1 MRITMDEIAKL
12 AGVSKA
18 TVSRV
23 LNDSECGVGEQT
35 RVRVKKIAEE
45 LGYSVEQTEKKKNVS
60 FTRYIALILPDITN
74 PFFAD
79 LAKSVENSLRR
90 KGYSLVLANTDF
102 SEDNEAAQIRELMV
116 KRLEGILLVPSGIR
130 AREEHD
136 LPRRY
141 QIPMVLLDRKL
152 EGISDIPGVYSNN
165 EYASVI
171 SCEHLIRK
179 GARDIVFISGPLNV
193 STSIERFE
201 GYKGARDIVFIS
213 GPLNVSTSIERFEGY
228 KAVLAQHSI
237 PFRPEMC
244 RHGSYTVESG
254 YNAVLELERS
264 GISYSAILAAN
275 DLMALGALK
284 AVREFGYRVPEDVQI
299 IGFDNIEFSQYCEP
313 SLSTMQQPTFDMGAK
328 AVELLTGIIEKRDP
342 VQPERLI
349 PKLLMRKTTR

>member
-79 LAKSVENSLRR
+79 LAKSVEQSLRR

-130 AREEHD
+130 AREEHN

-141 QIPMVLLDRKL
+141 QIPMVLMDRKL

-171 SCEHLIRK
+171 SCEHLIR
-179 GARDIVFISGPLNV
+179 
-193 STSIERFE
+193 
-201 GYKGARDIVFIS
+201 KGARDIVFIS

>member
-79 LAKSVENSLRR
+79 LAKSVEDSLRR

-116 KRLEGILLVPSGIR
+116 KHLEGILLVPSGIR

-141 QIPMVLLDRKL
+141 QIPMVLVDRKL

-171 SCEHLIRK
+171 SCEHLIR
-179 GARDIVFISGPLNV
+179 
-193 STSIERFE
+193 
-201 GYKGARDIVFIS
+201 KGARDIVFIS

>member
-1 MRITMDEIAKL
+1 MRITMNEIAKL

-23 LNDSECGVGEQT
+23 LNDSKCGVGEQT
-35 RVRVKKIAEE
+35 RVRVKKIADE
-45 LGYSVEQTEKKKNVS
+45 LGYSVEQTEKKNVS

-79 LAKSVENSLRR
+79 LAKSVEQSLRR

-171 SCEHLIRK
+171 SCEHLIR
-179 GARDIVFISGPLNV
+179 
-193 STSIERFE
+193 
-201 GYKGARDIVFIS
+201 KGARDIVFIS

>member
-179 GARDIVFISGPLNV
+179 GARN
-193 STSIERFE
+193 
-201 GYKGARDIVFIS
+201 IVFIS

>member
-1 MRITMDEIAKL
+1 MRITMNEIAKL

-45 LGYSVEQTEKKKNVS
+45 LGYSVEQTEKKNVS

-79 LAKSVENSLRR
+79 LAKSVEQSLRR

-141 QIPMVLLDRKL
+141 QIPMVLMDRKL

-171 SCEHLIRK
+171 SCEHLIR
-179 GARDIVFISGPLNV
+179 
-193 STSIERFE
+193 
-201 GYKGARDIVFIS
+201 KGARDIVFIS

>member
-79 LAKSVENSLRR
+79 LAKSVEQSLRR

-102 SEDNEAAQIRELMV
+102 SEDNEAAQMRELMV

-141 QIPMVLLDRKL
+141 QIPMVLVDRKL

-171 SCEHLIRK
+171 SCEHLIR
-179 GARDIVFISGPLNV
+179 
-193 STSIERFE
+193 
-201 GYKGARDIVFIS
+201 KGARDIVFIS

>member
-35 RVRVKKIAEE
+35 RVRVKKITEE

-79 LAKSVENSLRR
+79 LAKSVEQSLRR

-116 KRLEGILLVPSGIR
+116 KHLEGILLVPSGIR

-171 SCEHLIRK
+171 SCEHLIR
-179 GARDIVFISGPLNV
+179 
-193 STSIERFE
+193 
-201 GYKGARDIVFIS
+201 KGARDIVFIS

>member
-141 QIPMVLLDRKL
+141 QIPMVLMDRKL

-171 SCEHLIRK
+171 SCEHLIR
-179 GARDIVFISGPLNV
+179 
-193 STSIERFE
+193 
-201 GYKGARDIVFIS
+201 KGARDIVFIS

-328 AVELLTGIIEKRDP
+328 AVELLTGIIEKRNP

>member
-79 LAKSVENSLRR
+79 LAKSVEQSLRR

-141 QIPMVLLDRKL
+141 QIPMVLMDRKL

-171 SCEHLIRK
+171 SCEHLIR
-179 GARDIVFISGPLNV
+179 
-193 STSIERFE
+193 
-201 GYKGARDIVFIS
+201 KGARDIVFIS

-299 IGFDNIEFSQYCEP
+299 IGFDNIEFPQYCEP

>member
-79 LAKSVENSLRR
+79 LAKSVEDSLRR

-141 QIPMVLLDRKL
+141 QIPMVLVDRKL

-171 SCEHLIRK
+171 SCEHLIR
-179 GARDIVFISGPLNV
+179 
-193 STSIERFE
+193 
-201 GYKGARDIVFIS
+201 KGARDIVFIS

>member
-79 LAKSVENSLRR
+79 LAKSVERSLRR

-141 QIPMVLLDRKL
+141 QIPMVLMDRKL

-171 SCEHLIRK
+171 SCEHLIR
-179 GARDIVFISGPLNV
+179 
-193 STSIERFE
+193 
-201 GYKGARDIVFIS
+201 KGARDIVFIS

>member
-79 LAKSVENSLRR
+79 LAKSVEDSLRR
-90 KGYSLVLANTDF
+90 KGYSLVLVNTDF

-141 QIPMVLLDRKL
+141 QIPMVLVDRKL

-171 SCEHLIRK
+171 SCEHLIR
-179 GARDIVFISGPLNV
+179 
-193 STSIERFE
+193 
-201 GYKGARDIVFIS
+201 KGARDIVFIS

>member
-12 AGVSKA
+12 AGVPKA

-79 LAKSVENSLRR
+79 LAKSVEDSLRR

-141 QIPMVLLDRKL
+141 QIPMVLVDRKL

-201 GYKGARDIVFIS
+201 GYK
-213 GPLNVSTSIERFEGY
+213 
-228 KAVLAQHSI
+228 AVLAQHSI

-244 RHGSYTVESG
+244 CHGSYTVESG

>member
-79 LAKSVENSLRR
+79 LAKSVEQSLRR

-116 KRLEGILLVPSGIR
+116 KHLEGILLVPSGIR

-201 GYKGARDIVFIS
+201 GYK
-213 GPLNVSTSIERFEGY
+213 
-228 KAVLAQHSI
+228 AVLAQHSI

-244 RHGSYTVESG
+244 HHGSYTVESG

>member
-23 LNDSECGVGEQT
+23 LNESECGVGEQT

-79 LAKSVENSLRR
+79 LAKSVEQSLRR

-102 SEDNEAAQIRELMV
+102 SEDNEVAQIRELMV

-130 AREEHD
+130 AREEHN

-171 SCEHLIRK
+171 SCEHLIR
-179 GARDIVFISGPLNV
+179 
-193 STSIERFE
+193 
-201 GYKGARDIVFIS
+201 KGARDIVFIS

>member
-141 QIPMVLLDRKL
+141 QIPMVLMDRKL

-171 SCEHLIRK
+171 SCEHLIR
-179 GARDIVFISGPLNV
+179 
-193 STSIERFE
+193 
-201 GYKGARDIVFIS
+201 KGARDIVFIS

>member
-45 LGYSVEQTEKKKNVS
+45 LGYSVEQTEKKNIS

-141 QIPMVLLDRKL
+141 QIPMVLVDRKL

-171 SCEHLIRK
+171 SCEYLIR
-179 GARDIVFISGPLNV
+179 
-193 STSIERFE
+193 
-201 GYKGARDIVFIS
+201 KGARDIVFIS

>member
-79 LAKSVENSLRR
+79 LAKSVEQSLRR

-102 SEDNEAAQIRELMV
+102 SEDNEVAQIRELMV

-130 AREEHD
+130 AREEHN

-141 QIPMVLLDRKL
+141 QIPMVLMDRKL

-171 SCEHLIRK
+171 SCEHLIR
-179 GARDIVFISGPLNV
+179 
-193 STSIERFE
+193 
-201 GYKGARDIVFIS
+201 KGARDIVFIS

>member
-79 LAKSVENSLRR
+79 LAKSVEQSLRR

-141 QIPMVLLDRKL
+141 QIPMVLMDRKL

-201 GYKGARDIVFIS
+201 GYK
-213 GPLNVSTSIERFEGY
+213 
-228 KAVLAQHSI
+228 AVLAQHSI

-254 YNAVLELERS
+254 YNAVLKLERS

>member
-79 LAKSVENSLRR
+79 LAKSVEQSLRR

-130 AREEHD
+130 AREEHG

-141 QIPMVLLDRKL
+141 QIPMVLMDRKL

-171 SCEHLIRK
+171 SCEHLIRQ
-179 GARDIVFISGPLNV
+179 
-193 STSIERFE
+193 
-201 GYKGARDIVFIS
+201 GARDIVFIS

>member
-45 LGYSVEQTEKKKNVS
+45 LGYSVEQTEKKNVS

-79 LAKSVENSLRR
+79 LAKSVEQSLRR

-141 QIPMVLLDRKL
+141 QIPMVLMDRKL

-171 SCEHLIRK
+171 SCEHLIR
-179 GARDIVFISGPLNV
+179 
-193 STSIERFE
+193 
-201 GYKGARDIVFIS
+201 KGARDIVFIS

>member
-79 LAKSVENSLRR
+79 LAKSVEHSLRR

-141 QIPMVLLDRKL
+141 QIPMVLVDRKL

-171 SCEHLIRK
+171 SCEHLIR
-179 GARDIVFISGPLNV
+179 
-193 STSIERFE
+193 
-201 GYKGARDIVFIS
+201 KGARDIVFIS

-264 GISYSAILAAN
+264 GVSYSAILAAN

>member
-18 TVSRV
+18 TVSRA

-79 LAKSVENSLRR
+79 LAKSVEHSLRR

-141 QIPMVLLDRKL
+141 QIPMVLMDRKL

-171 SCEHLIRK
+171 SCEHLIR
-179 GARDIVFISGPLNV
+179 
-193 STSIERFE
+193 
-201 GYKGARDIVFIS
+201 KGARDIVFIS

>member
-1 MRITMDEIAKL
+1 MDEIAKL

-79 LAKSVENSLRR
+79 LAKSVEQSLRR

-141 QIPMVLLDRKL
+141 QIPMVLVDRKL

-171 SCEHLIRK
+171 SCEHLIR
-179 GARDIVFISGPLNV
+179 
-193 STSIERFE
+193 
-201 GYKGARDIVFIS
+201 KGARDIVFIS

>member
-23 LNDSECGVGEQT
+23 LNDSECGVGERT

-79 LAKSVENSLRR
+79 LAKSVEQSLRR

-141 QIPMVLLDRKL
+141 QIPMVLMDRKL

-171 SCEHLIRK
+171 SCEHLIR
-179 GARDIVFISGPLNV
+179 
-193 STSIERFE
+193 
-201 GYKGARDIVFIS
+201 KGARDIVFIS

>member
-1 MRITMDEIAKL
+1 MRITMNEIAKL

-79 LAKSVENSLRR
+79 LAKSVEQSLRR

-171 SCEHLIRK
+171 SCEHLIR
-179 GARDIVFISGPLNV
+179 
-193 STSIERFE
+193 
-201 GYKGARDIVFIS
+201 KGARDIVFIS

>member
-141 QIPMVLLDRKL
+141 QIPMVLMDRKL

-171 SCEHLIRK
+171 SCEHLIR
-179 GARDIVFISGPLNV
+179 
-193 STSIERFE
+193 
-201 GYKGARDIVFIS
+201 KGARDIVFIS

-264 GISYSAILAAN
+264 GVSYSAILAAN

>member
-45 LGYSVEQTEKKKNVS
+45 LGYSVEQAEKKKNVS

-171 SCEHLIRK
+171 SCEHLIR
-179 GARDIVFISGPLNV
+179 
-193 STSIERFE
+193 
-201 GYKGARDIVFIS
+201 KGARDIVFIS

>member
-23 LNDSECGVGEQT
+23 LNDSECGVGEWT

-79 LAKSVENSLRR
+79 LAKSVEQSLRR

-116 KRLEGILLVPSGIR
+116 KHLEGILLVPSGIR

-171 SCEHLIRK
+171 SCEHLIR
-179 GARDIVFISGPLNV
+179 
-193 STSIERFE
+193 
-201 GYKGARDIVFIS
+201 KGARDIVFIS

>member
-45 LGYSVEQTEKKKNVS
+45 LGYSVEQTEKKNVS

-79 LAKSVENSLRR
+79 LAKSVEQSLRR

-141 QIPMVLLDRKL
+141 QIPMVLVDRKL

-171 SCEHLIRK
+171 SCEHLIR
-179 GARDIVFISGPLNV
+179 
-193 STSIERFE
+193 
-201 GYKGARDIVFIS
+201 KGARDIVFIS

>member
-79 LAKSVENSLRR
+79 LAKSVEQSLRR

-141 QIPMVLLDRKL
+141 QIPMVLMDRKL

-171 SCEHLIRK
+171 SCEHLIR
-179 GARDIVFISGPLNV
+179 
-193 STSIERFE
+193 
-201 GYKGARDIVFIS
+201 KGARDIVFIS

-349 PKLLMRKTTR
+349 PKLLTRKTTR

>member
-1 MRITMDEIAKL
+1 MRITMNEIAKL

-45 LGYSVEQTEKKKNVS
+45 LGYSVEQTEKKNVS

-79 LAKSVENSLRR
+79 LAKSVEQSLRR

-141 QIPMVLLDRKL
+141 QIPMVLMDRKL

-171 SCEHLIRK
+171 SCEHLIRQ
-179 GARDIVFISGPLNV
+179 GARL
-193 STSIERFE
+193 
-201 GYKGARDIVFIS
+201 IVFIS

>member
-79 LAKSVENSLRR
+79 LAKSVEHSLRR

-130 AREEHD
+130 AREEHN

-141 QIPMVLLDRKL
+141 QIPMVLMDRKL

-171 SCEHLIRK
+171 SCEHLIR
-179 GARDIVFISGPLNV
+179 
-193 STSIERFE
+193 
-201 GYKGARDIVFIS
+201 KGARDIVFIS

>member
-79 LAKSVENSLRR
+79 LAKSVEDSLRR

-141 QIPMVLLDRKL
+141 QIPMVLMDRKL

-171 SCEHLIRK
+171 SCEHLIR
-179 GARDIVFISGPLNV
+179 
-193 STSIERFE
+193 
-201 GYKGARDIVFIS
+201 KGARDIVFIS

-264 GISYSAILAAN
+264 GVSYSAILAAN

>member
-79 LAKSVENSLRR
+79 LAKSVEQSLRR

-201 GYKGARDIVFIS
+201 GYK
-213 GPLNVSTSIERFEGY
+213 
-228 KAVLAQHSI
+228 AVLAQHSI

-299 IGFDNIEFSQYCEP
+299 IGFDNIEFSQYCDP

-328 AVELLTGIIEKRDP
+328 AVELLTGIIEKKDP

>member
-179 GARDIVFISGPLNV
+179 GARDIVFYLR
-193 STSIERFE
+193 T
-201 GYKGARDIVFIS
+201 
-213 GPLNVSTSIERFEGY
+213 
-228 KAVLAQHSI
+228 
-237 PFRPEMC
+237 PEC
-244 RHGSYTVESG
+244 LYFHR
-254 YNAVLELERS
+254 
-264 GISYSAILAAN
+264 AI
-275 DLMALGALK
+275 
-284 AVREFGYRVPEDVQI
+284 
-299 IGFDNIEFSQYCEP
+299 
-313 SLSTMQQPTFDMGAK
+313 
-328 AVELLTGIIEKRDP
+328 
-342 VQPERLI
+342 
-349 PKLLMRKTTR
+349 

>member
-79 LAKSVENSLRR
+79 LAKSVEDSLRR

-171 SCEHLIRK
+171 SCEHLIR
-179 GARDIVFISGPLNV
+179 
-193 STSIERFE
+193 
-201 GYKGARDIVFIS
+201 KGARDIVFIS

-328 AVELLTGIIEKRDP
+328 AVELLTGIIEKGDP